1 MWEKLTICHFP
12 AEFAQF
18 WGQILINKQKNESTP
33 INCSMAAWS
42 SWSSCSRSCNGGF
55 STRSRKI
62 TEQPSKDGLPCA
74 SREERRD
81 CNTESC
87 PGEDPSRQTSS
98 TFINQKFHFLQLLL
112 TKLEEGTFRYERPRR
127 KQPFNRPLLFKFKP
141 QLRLSLAKQ
150 ANRRSLRFRL
160 IVL

>member
-1 MWEKLTICHFP
+1 MIGHFP

-33 INCSMAAWS
+33 IDCLMTNWS
-42 SWSSCSRSCNGGF
+42 SWSSCSKTCNGGF

-62 TEQPSKDGLPCA
+62 KEQPSQDGLPCA
-74 SREERRD
+74 SQDERKD

-87 PGEDPSRQTSS
+87 PGEDPSVQTCS
-98 TFINQKFHFLQLLL
+98 TFINIIFHSLQLLL
-112 TKLEEGTFRYERPRR
+112 TKLEEDTFQYERPRR

-141 QLRLSLAKQ
+141 QLQLSLAKE
-150 ANRRSLRFRL
+150 AFSRWLRLRL